1 VLLDISNRDIA
12 RTQRTPFVILGLLGL
27 SGRTP
32 RSGYE
37 IKKVIDNVI
46 SHFWAESNG
55 QIYPVLRQLAAR
67 ELILPEAKPAKGRK
81 TIRYAITP
89 KGQAS
94 LRAWLAI
101 PPEVARPRDELILK
115 LFFGSET
122 EIPVL
127 IGHLQAHRA
136 AAHAGLA
143 ECEAWQREVGKQRT
157 KYSPFSLLTL
167 RAGVALS
174 EANLKWADESI
185 ATLRQMASG
194 GKAKPPPAP

>member
-1 VLLDISNRDIA
+1 MA

-27 SGRTP
+27 SGREP

-37 IKKVIDNVI
+37 IKKVVDNLI

-55 QIYPVLRQLAAR
+55 QIYPVLKRLAAQ
-67 ELILPEAKPAKGRK
+67 ELICPEARPAKGRK

-89 KGQAS
+89 KGQVA
-94 LRAWLAI
+94 LRAWLAG

-127 IGHLQAHRA
+127 IGHLQAHHA
-136 AAHAGLA
+136 AAEAGLA
-143 ECEAWQREVGKQRT
+143 KCKAWQTEVGKLQA

-167 RAGVALS
+167 RAGIALS
-174 EANLKWADESI
+174 EASLKWADESI
-185 ATLRQMASG
+185 ATLRQMESG
-194 GKAKPPPAP
+194 GKVQRPPSAQK

>member
-1 VLLDISNRDIA
+1 MA
-12 RTQRTPFVILGLLGL
+12 RTQRTPFVILGLLGM
-27 SGRTP
+27 SDREP

-37 IKKVIDNVI
+37 IKKVIDNII

-55 QIYPVLRQLAAR
+55 QIYPVLKLLAAQ
-67 ELILPEAKPAKGRK
+67 ELIRPETRPAKARK

-127 IGHLQAHRA
+127 IGHLRAHRA
-136 AAHAGLA
+136 AAQAALA
-143 ECEAWQREVGKQRT
+143 ECEAWQTEVGKQRT

-167 RAGVALS
+167 RAGIALS
-174 EANLKWADESI
+174 EASLKWTDESI
-185 ATLRQMASG
+185 ATLRQMESG
-194 GKAKPPPAP
+194 GKAKRPPSA

>member
-1 VLLDISNRDIA
+1 MA

-37 IKKVIDNVI
+37 IKKVIDNII

-55 QIYPVLRQLAAR
+55 QIYPVLRQLAAQD
-67 ELILPEAKPAKGRK
+67 LIKAQAKKGQGRK
-81 TIRYAITP
+81 KISYAITP

-94 LRAWLAI
+94 LRAWLAT
-101 PPEVARPRDELILK
+101 PPEMTKPRDELILK

-127 IGHLQAHRA
+127 IGHLQAHHDA
-136 AAHAGLA
+136 AKAALA
-143 ECEAWQREVGKQRT
+143 QCALWQKEAGKQQT
-157 KYSPFSLLTL
+157 KYTPFSLITL

-174 EANLKWADESI
+174 EATLRWTEESI
-185 ATLRQMASG
+185 ATLRGME
-194 GKAKPPPAP
+194 

>member
-1 VLLDISNRDIA
+1 MA

-27 SGRTP
+27 SGREP

-37 IKKVIDNVI
+37 IKKVIDNII

-55 QIYPVLRQLAAR
+55 QIYPVLKLLAAQK
-67 ELILPEAKPAKGRK
+67 LIRPEARPAKGRNA
-81 TIRYAITP
+81 IRYAITP

-94 LRAWLAI
+94 LRTWLAR

-122 EIPVL
+122 EFPVL
-127 IGHLQAHRA
+127 IGHLRAHRA
-136 AAHAGLA
+136 AAQTGLA
-143 ECEAWQREVGKQRT
+143 ECKAWQTEVGKQRT

-167 RAGVALS
+167 RAGIALS
-174 EANLKWADESI
+174 EASLKWADESI
-185 ATLRQMASG
+185 ATLRQMESG
-194 GKAKPPPAP
+194 GKAKRPPSA